1 MKNNS
6 TDSFESTNSNIFNKS
21 TEHNNNF
28 FVSEESSAI
37 TFPSIPTSDRQRRLN
52 DYDFNLLR
60 EDAYKDISDD
70 LFKLEY
76 KISKVESEIK
86 SLDTQI
92 QAAID
97 INDDSLIYELTERKK
112 LAEDDYV
119 SLVAI
124 YNDKS
129 ISAKVSGSISNIFGE
144 KIKNKYA
151 NLQNKLQDLSKRFI
165 YKLPKPFSSIIELKQ
180 SLNKLENINRSVD
193 ELMSM
198 NIPYGENINKYEQ
211 LSKYII
217 RANEIQ
223 GEITRFIK

>member
-1 MKNNS
+1 MKKNS
-6 TDSFESTNSNIFNKS
+6 TDIFESTNSNIFNKS
-21 TEHNNNF
+21 TESNSNF
-28 FVSEESSAI
+28 FVSEDNSAI
-37 TFPSIPTSDRQRRLN
+37 TFPSIPVSDRQRRLN

-86 SLDTQI
+86 FLETQI
-92 QAAID
+92 QAACD
-97 INDDSLIYELTERKK
+97 INDNDLVFELSERKK
-112 LAEDDYV
+112 LAEEDYE

-129 ISAKVSGSISNIFGE
+129 LSAKVSGSISNIFGDQ
-144 KIKNKYA
+144 IKNKYS
-151 NLQNKLQDLSKRFI
+151 NLQNKLQDISKKI
-165 YKLPKPFSSIIELKQ
+165 LYKLPKPFSSIVELKQ
-180 SLNKLENINRSVD
+180 SLNKLENINRSVN